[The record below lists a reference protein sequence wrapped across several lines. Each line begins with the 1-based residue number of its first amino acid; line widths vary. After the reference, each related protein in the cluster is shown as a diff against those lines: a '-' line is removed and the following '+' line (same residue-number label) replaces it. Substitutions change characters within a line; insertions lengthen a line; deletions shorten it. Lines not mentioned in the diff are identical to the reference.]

1 MNNTEFYTLITTHNL
16 NDLQNIDNLLFVSM
30 FSGFM
35 SVNFPYLECRVTA
48 FVTALF
54 FTGSVIESNNL
65 NRLSLIGGGENKCY
79 INIDLKF
86 KLAITNPR

>member
-1 MNNTEFYTLITTHNL
+1 MHTEFYTFITTHNL
-16 NDLQNIDNLLFVSM
+16 NDLQNINNLLFVSM

-35 SVNFPYLECRVTA
+35 SVNFPHLECRVTA

-65 NRLSLIGGGENKCY
+65 NRLSLIGGNK
-79 INIDLKF
+79 INVTLTLI
-86 KLAITNPR
+86 